1 MTKWMTAIKPLSGK
15 IQMMTEKKEA
25 ISLTDRSRGWSQ
37 PMLDLIADAL
47 LSLGLSPN
55 AATVIGC
62 LGNLVAAVLIAL
74 GYLTWGGLV
83 AIFWVLF
90 DALDGTMARRS
101 NSVSALGGF
110 LDSTLDRMVEFF
122 LFTALGW
129 YFVQQGQPLGVLLT
143 FITLSG
149 CLITSY
155 ARAKAEAMQYTC
167 KVGILTRME
176 RFFIFIPC
184 LVFQIPLIGIAI
196 LALLS
201 QITVLQRIITV
212 VKQAK
217 QQR

>member
-1 MTKWMTAIKPLSGK
+1 MNKA
-15 IQMMTEKKEA
+15 TET
-25 ISLTDRSRGWSQ
+25 ISLTDRLRGWSQ
-37 PMLDLIADAL
+37 PVLGRIADLL
-47 LSLGLSPN
+47 LSLGLTPN

-62 LGNLVAAVLIAL
+62 LGNVIAAVLIAL

-83 AIFWVLF
+83 ALFWVLF

-101 NSVSALGGF
+101 NTVSALGGF

-129 YFVQQGQPLGVLLT
+129 YFMQQGQPLGVLLT
-143 FITLSG
+143 FITMAG

-155 ARAKAEAMQYTC
+155 SRAKAEAVQFTC
-167 KVGILTRME
+167 KVGILTRAE
-176 RFFIFIPC
+176 RFFIFIPS
-184 LVFQIPLIGIAI
+184 LVFHFPLIGIAL

-201 QITVLQRIITV
+201 QVTVLQRIITV

>member
-1 MTKWMTAIKPLSGK
+1 M
-15 IQMMTEKKEA
+15 QMMNKENKENQA
-25 ISLTDRSRGWSQ
+25 ISLTDRLRGWSQ
-37 PMLDLIADAL
+37 PVLGRIADAL
-47 LSLGLSPN
+47 LSLGLTPN

-62 LGNLVAAVLIAL
+62 LGNVVAGVLIAM

-83 AIFWVLF
+83 ALFWVLF

-101 NSVSALGGF
+101 NTVSALGGF

-129 YFVQQGQPLGVLLT
+129 YFMQQAQPLGVLLT
-143 FITLSG
+143 FITMAG

-155 ARAKAEAMQYTC
+155 ARAKAEAVQFTC

-176 RFFIFIPC
+176 RFFIFIPS
-184 LVFQIPLIGIAI
+184 LVFQVPLIGIAT

-217 QQR
+217 QQP

>member
-1 MTKWMTAIKPLSGK
+1 MTAILPLVR
-15 IQMMTEKKEA
+15 MMTTNKA
-25 ISLTDRSRGWSQ
+25 DQALSLTDRLRGWFQ
-37 PMLDLIADAL
+37 PLLDTIADAL
-47 LSLGLSPN
+47 LSIGITPN
-55 AATVIGC
+55 TATVIGC
-62 LGNLVAAVLIAL
+62 LGNVLAAVLIAM

-83 AIFWVLF
+83 TLFWVLF

-129 YFVQQGQPLGVLLT
+129 YFLQQQQPLGVLLT
-143 FITLSG
+143 FIALSG

-155 ARAKAEAMQYTC
+155 ARAKAEAMQFTC
-167 KVGILTRME
+167 KVGILTRVE
-176 RFFIFIPC
+176 RFVIFI
-184 LVFQIPLIGIAI
+184 LSLLFQIPMIGIAI

-201 QITVLQRIITV
+201 QITVLQRILTV

-217 QQR
+217 QQ

>member
-1 MTKWMTAIKPLSGK
+1 MTAIKPLPGK
-15 IQMMTEKKEA
+15 IQMMHKEKEA
-25 ISLTDRSRGWSQ
+25 ITLTDRLRGWSQ
-37 PMLDLIADAL
+37 PVLGRIADVL
-47 LSLGLSPN
+47 LSLGLTPN

-62 LGNLVAAVLIAL
+62 LGNVIAAVLIAL

-83 AIFWVLF
+83 ALFWVMF

-155 ARAKAEAMQYTC
+155 ARAKAEAVQYTC
-167 KVGILTRME
+167 KVGILTRVE
-176 RFFIFIPC
+176 RFFIFITS

-217 QQR
+217 QQQ

>member
-1 MTKWMTAIKPLSGK
+1 MS
-15 IQMMTEKKEA
+15 MMNKGNEA
-25 ISLTDRSRGWSQ
+25 ITVTERLRGWSQ
-37 PMLDLIADAL
+37 PVLGRIADML
-47 LSLGLSPN
+47 LSLGLTPN

-62 LGNLVAAVLIAL
+62 LGNVIAAVLIAL

-83 AIFWVLF
+83 ALFWVLF

-143 FITLSG
+143 FVTLSG

-155 ARAKAEAMQYTC
+155 ARAKAEAVQYTC
-167 KVGILTRME
+167 KVGILTRVE
-176 RFFIFIPC
+176 RFFIFITS

-201 QITVLQRIITV
+201 QITVMQRIFTV

-217 QQR
+217 QQQ